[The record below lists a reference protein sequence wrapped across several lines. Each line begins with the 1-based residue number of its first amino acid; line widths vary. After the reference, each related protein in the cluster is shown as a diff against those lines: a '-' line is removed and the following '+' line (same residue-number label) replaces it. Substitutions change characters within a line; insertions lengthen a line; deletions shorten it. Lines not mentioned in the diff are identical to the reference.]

1 MLLSLLFGSPWPASR
16 PPQGMSFYTKEEAVA
31 YCKKF
36 GWDFEVREPQETR
49 RIGTVHYRNPRYAQY
64 ADNFSVKV

>member
-1 MLLSLLFGSPWPASR
+1 
-16 PPQGMSFYTKEEAVA
+16 MSFYTKEEAVA

-49 RIGTVHYRNPRYAQY
+49 RIGTGHYRNPRYAQY